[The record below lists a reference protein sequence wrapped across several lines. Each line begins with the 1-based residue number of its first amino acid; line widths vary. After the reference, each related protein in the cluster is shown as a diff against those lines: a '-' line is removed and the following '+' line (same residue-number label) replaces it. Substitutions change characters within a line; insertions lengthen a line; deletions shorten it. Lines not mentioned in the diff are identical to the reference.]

1 MSGLPILEVKK
12 PKQTPDTAPDPL
24 PSHAFLWAWVS
35 PPRSGK
41 SNALM
46 TLIGASHM
54 YGRDYFDEI
63 YMLSPSQKFDNSTR
77 HVLPKLDNVVQIDDP
92 DTLDNADV
100 IVRAIMKQQADDPP
114 EERKKVLII
123 LDDMAGTLE
132 KNKILQ
138 KLCCK
143 YRHYSI
149 SILISVQQ
157 YKSVPVMIRNS
168 LTCFTHFHIPN
179 EKEYTKM
186 NEEIHDRFP
195 NGAELARMATQKR
208 YNFCFINIEKATMWH
223 NFDTCLYDKD
233 TDPEFN

>member
-12 PKQTPDTAPDPL
+12 PKQTPDTAPNPL
-24 PSHAFLWAWVS
+24 PSHAFLWGFVA

-123 LDDMAGTLE
+123 FTGKIKRKRLDSIKLYFLNMFLR
-132 KNKILQ
+132 KLQ
-138 KLCCK
+138 
-143 YRHYSI
+143 
-149 SILISVQQ
+149 LI
-157 YKSVPVMIRNS
+157 
-168 LTCFTHFHIPN
+168 
-179 EKEYTKM
+179 KEVL
-186 NEEIHDRFP
+186 I
-195 NGAELARMATQKR
+195 
-208 YNFCFINIEKATMWH
+208 II
-223 NFDTCLYDKD
+223 
-233 TDPEFN
+233 